1 MCCLCVEILGKPR
14 PDCLLPG
21 LRMCGV
27 SRPRC
32 GGIDP
37 KYLVLKLT
45 LGVFATLFWLLGLLI
60 LCIGIYAEVER
71 QRNKTMDG
79 FFIAPA
85 IILLLLGLGMFTV
98 SFVGMIG
105 ALRDNQLLLRVFKWT
120 LVIVV
125 VLQLIFIIVSFLCQ
139 KKVLLLFKANV
150 REGIKHYYDDL
161 DFKNILDR
169 IQIKFSCCGGD
180 DYMDW
185 AVNQYHA
192 CDAPGPLACGAPY
205 TCCVRNQGDVINT
218 QCGYQTLHLERSEVD
233 GIIHARGCVDAI
245 NLWFMDN
252 IGITVG
258 ILAALLLPQS
268 GSVLYTSYICHI
280 RISASAPQHLLV
292 LMILPLFTGAQVS
305 FKPLVQ
311 LTSECSSQELDKSVL
326 GFISKLHSDAHDSIS
341 LFYKGHDIPWYI

>member
-1 MCCLCVEILGKPR
+1 
-14 PDCLLPG
+14 
-21 LRMCGV
+21 MCGG
-27 SRPRC
+27 SRPHC
-32 GGIDP
+32 GGIDAR
-37 KYLVLKLT
+37 YLLLKVT
-45 LGVFATLFWLLGLLI
+45 LGIFATFFWLLGLLI

-98 SFVGMIG
+98 SFAGMIG
-105 ALRDNQLLLRVFKWT
+105 ALRDNRLLLKVFKWT
-120 LVIVV
+120 LVTVV
-125 VLQLIFIIVSFLCQ
+125 VLQLIFVIVSVLCRN
-139 KKVLLLFKANV
+139 KVLLLFKANV

-218 QCGYQTLHLERSEVD
+218 QCGYQTLQLEFA
-233 GIIHARGCVDAI
+233 GIVLSCMYLKILSQH
-245 NLWFMDN
+245 MD
-252 IGITVG
+252 
-258 ILAALLLPQS
+258 
-268 GSVLYTSYICHI
+268 
-280 RISASAPQHLLV
+280 
-292 LMILPLFTGAQVS
+292 
-305 FKPLVQ
+305 
-311 LTSECSSQELDKSVL
+311 ELDGFRMVIPYELLDLSGAGWCLCLPREGGYQQLQRADSNADFPVALDSAQEMQLISTEQGEVNRQEIPSVN
-326 GFISKLHSDAHDSIS
+326 
-341 LFYKGHDIPWYI
+341 

>member
-1 MCCLCVEILGKPR
+1 
-14 PDCLLPG
+14 
-21 LRMCGV
+21 MCGG
-27 SRPRC
+27 SRPHC
-32 GGIDP
+32 GGIDAR
-37 KYLVLKLT
+37 YLLLKVT
-45 LGVFATLFWLLGLLI
+45 LGIFATFFWLLGLLI

-98 SFVGMIG
+98 SFAGMIG
-105 ALRDNQLLLRVFKWT
+105 ALRDNRLLLKVFKWT
-120 LVIVV
+120 LVTVV
-125 VLQLIFIIVSFLCQ
+125 VLQLIFVIVSVLCRN
-139 KKVLLLFKANV
+139 KVLLLFKANV

-218 QCGYQTLHLERSEVD
+218 QCGYQTLQLERSEVD
-233 GIIHARGCVDAI
+233 GIIHARGCVDAV
-245 NLWFMDN
+245 NLWFLDN
-252 IGITVG
+252 IGITAG
-258 ILAALLLPQS
+258 ILAALLLPQFA
-268 GSVLYTSYICHI
+268 GIVLSCMYLKILS
-280 RISASAPQHLLV
+280 QH
-292 LMILPLFTGAQVS
+292 MD
-305 FKPLVQ
+305 
-311 LTSECSSQELDKSVL
+311 ELDGFRMVIPYELLDLSGAGWCLCLPREGGYQQLQRADSNADFPVALDSAQEMQLISTEQGEVNRQEIPSVN
-326 GFISKLHSDAHDSIS
+326 
-341 LFYKGHDIPWYI
+341 